1 MGQGQ
6 DLDLCP
12 RKERLEVVGPGPH
25 FQCLDRH
32 ATALL
37 VLEIR
42 RSAGVGPHCAET
54 AGVGPHCTEA
64 DIGPHVGPHW
74 FGQSTSVHF
83 CSAGVVPHCAETA
96 GDVPHCTGADI
107 GPHVGPHWLRQLAS
121 VHTDGH

>member
-6 DLDLCP
+6 DLDLCL
-12 RKERLEVVGPGPH
+12 RKEHLEVVGPGPH
-25 FQCLDRH
+25 SQCLDRH

-37 VLEIR
+37 VLETR

-54 AGVGPHCTEA
+54 AGDVPHCTEA

-74 FGQSTSVHF
+74 
-83 CSAGVVPHCAETA
+83 
-96 GDVPHCTGADI
+96 
-107 GPHVGPHWLRQLAS
+107 LRQMVF

>member
-12 RKERLEVVGPGPH
+12 RKERLEVVVPGPH

-37 VLEIR
+37 VLETR

-54 AGVGPHCTEA
+54 AGDVPHCTEA
-64 DIGPHVGPHW
+64 DIGPH
-74 FGQSTSVHF
+74 
-83 CSAGVVPHCAETA
+83 
-96 GDVPHCTGADI
+96 I
-107 GPHVGPHWLRQLAS
+107 GPHLLRQLVPVYAGD
-121 VHTDGH
+121 H